1 MSTNND
7 KIYNKWIEGFE
18 NEIVFCYCR
27 VKIPTYL
34 ITQYHCLKDKK
45 YDSYGSLNNNL
56 KAHYYY

>member
-27 VKIPTYL
+27 VKTPTDSIPL
-34 ITQYHCLKDKK
+34 YHYHKDK
-45 YDSYGSLNNNL
+45 SMILMVV
-56 KAHYYY
+56 